1 MVTKPQ
7 PGSIVKIKTQKE
19 TLQGTLLESPD
30 SKVILLK
37 LSSGYNIGIK
47 KKDIKQIKTIKKPEK
62 QNEIKQ
68 INKLEKK
75 QELKN
80 IALIVVGGTISSK
93 LDSTTGAVKWLTNPN
108 ELLKF
113 YPEIKNISNITKIEM
128 PFMIASENMSYKHWK
143 KIAKITQKLL
153 NNTGIAGVIITAGT
167 DFLHYISAAL
177 SFFLKNLNK
186 PVVLTYSQRS
196 SDRASSDARLNL
208 ICSAKVAISNISEV
222 MLVGHS
228 SINDDFCYAML
239 GTKVR
244 KMHTSRRDAFKPIN
258 TKPIAK
264 IWADKNKPI
273 KILANNY
280 RKRDNNKKVKLNIKF
295 NENIALIKYYPGQ
308 KPDFLNNKY
317 DGIILEGSGLGHLA
331 TKEAKYNW
339 LPKLKKAIKS
349 GTIIC
354 VTSQTI
360 FGRVDPIVYS
370 PGRQLAKTG
379 VIHLGDMLSE
389 TAYIKLG
396 WTLAQ
401 TKDPKKVKEIML
413 KNISKEFN
421 PKLGIEFIN

>member
-113 YPEIKNISNITKIEM
+113 YPEIKDISNITKIEM